1 MEKKG
6 MEEGMEKQDKQK
18 RGRRIREEVWL
29 DLAHP
34 RHLQTKLDWDSL
46 AIEVGV
52 GKVYLREVLA
62 RRRNGSLPLLERIA
76 RQMGKNAVAREKVF
90 RLLTGTGA
98 EAAEPK

>member
-1 MEKKG
+1 MEKRV
-6 MEEGMEKQDKQK
+6 EKQDKQK
-18 RGRRIREEVWL
+18 RGRQIREEVWL

-62 RRRNGSLPLLERIA
+62 RRRNGSLPLLKKIA
-76 RQMGKNAVAREKVF
+76 YQLGKNEAARERVF
-90 RLLTGTGA
+90 RLLTGAGA
-98 EAAEPK
+98 GAVEPK